1 MTREPRRMQALF
13 PTNHAMTPRRHFL
26 RTAALAA
33 FSGTAVSNRAIA
45 ASAPRKLKKAI
56 MLGTLSIKGTLVE
69 RLQAAKDAGYEGVE
83 AQGGMNQQEVLDAL
97 GKTGLQAA
105 SVCCH
110 THWKQTLTHPDEKTR
125 EEGLQ
130 GVLQTLRDA
139 KAYGTNSILVVPGVC
154 NEEVPYE
161 VAWERSITQIKKA
174 APLARELGVAISIEN
189 VWNNF
194 ILSPLEAVRFLDEIG
209 EPSNVV
215 GWHFDIG
222 NVGRYGWAEQW
233 VKVLGKRINRIHVKE
248 YDTKKMKEEG
258 TYKGFDVDL
267 TEGTNNWPAIMKAL
281 DETGYTGWAIS
292 EQRGGINPNGLK
304 KLTDAMDKIFA
315 M

>member
-1 MTREPRRMQALF
+1 MP
-13 PTNHAMTPRRHFL
+13 NRRHFL
-26 RTAALAA
+26 RTAAATLV
-33 FSGTAVSNRAIA
+33 TAGSPLIA
-45 ASAPRKLKKAI
+45 QTPAKKRDLHKAI
-56 MLGTLSIKGTLVE
+56 MMGTLGVKGTLKE

-83 AQGGMNQQEVLDAL
+83 PSGGMNNQELIDAL
-97 GKTGLQAA
+97 GATGLKAA

-110 THWKQTLTHPDEKTR
+110 THWKQTLTHQDAATR

-130 GVLQTLRDA
+130 GVLTTLRDA
-139 KAYGTNSILVVPGVC
+139 KAYGAGSILVVPGVVS
-154 NEEVPYE
+154 EEVPYDL
-161 VAWERSITQIKKA
+161 AWERSVTQIKKA
-174 APLARELGVAISIEN
+174 VPLAKELGVKISIEN

-194 ILSPLEAVRFLDEIG
+194 ILSPIEAVKFLDDIG
-209 EPSNVV
+209 DPIV

-222 NVGRYGWAEQW
+222 NIGRFGWAEQW

-248 YDTKKMKEEG
+248 FDTKKMKEEG
-258 TYKGFDVDL
+258 LYKGFDCDL

-281 DETGYTGWAIS
+281 DEAGYSGWAIS

-304 KLTDAMDKIFA
+304 KLTTAMDKIFA

>member
-1 MTREPRRMQALF
+1 MSTTASRRA
-13 PTNHAMTPRRHFL
+13 FL

-33 FSGTAVSNRAIA
+33 A
-45 ASAPRKLKKAI
+45 ASTTAATGFAQTPAAASVAPAPRRQLRKAI
-56 MLGTLSIKGTLVE
+56 MGGTLSIKGTLLE
-69 RLQAAKDAGYEGVE
+69 KYTAAKAAGYEGVE
-83 AQGGMNQQEVLDAL
+83 PAGGMNRQEVLDAL
-97 GKTGLQAA
+97 GGSGLLAA

-110 THWKQTLTHPDEKTR
+110 THWKQTLTHNDEKTR

-130 GVLQTLRDA
+130 GVITTLRDA
-139 KAYGTNSILVVPGVC
+139 KAYGAGSILVVPGVC

-174 APLARELGVAISIEN
+174 VPAAKEAGVKISIEN

-209 EPSNVV
+209 DPAVV

-222 NVGRYGWAEQW
+222 NVLRYGWPEQW
-233 VKVLGKRINRIHVKE
+233 IKVLGKRINRIHVKE
-248 YDTKKMKEEG
+248 YSAVKMKDEG
-258 TYKGFDVDL
+258 VWKGFDCDL
-267 TEGTNNWPAIMKAL
+267 LEGTNNWPAIMKAL
-281 DETGYTGWAIS
+281 DDVGYTGWAIS
-292 EQRGGINPNGLK
+292 EQKGGMNPNGLK
-304 KLTDAMDKIFA
+304 NLTDLMDKIFA

>member
-1 MTREPRRMQALF
+1 MTNRRS
-13 PTNHAMTPRRHFL
+13 FL
-26 RTAALAA
+26 HSATLATL
-33 FSGTAVSNRAIA
+33 SGFAVSSLAQT
-45 ASAPRKLKKAI
+45 APKPRQLKKAI
-56 MLGTLSIKGTLVE
+56 MLGTLSMKGTLLE

-110 THWKQTLTHPDEKTR
+110 THWKQTLTHTDEKIR

-154 NEEVPYE
+154 NEEVSYD

-174 APLARELGVAISIEN
+174 VPLAKELGVAISIEN

-222 NVGRYGWAEQW
+222 NVGRFGWAEQW
-233 VKVLGKRINRIHVKE
+233 IKILGKRINRIHVKE

-258 TYKGFDVDL
+258 LYKGFDVDL
-267 TEGTNNWPAIMKAL
+267 TQGTNNWPAIMKAL
-281 DETGYTGWAIS
+281 DEAGYSGWAIS

-304 KLTDAMDKIFA
+304 MLTDRMDQIFA